1 MMHETMRKGSF
12 CSGQTAFW
20 SCVSI
25 NRTSHLSVGAQPL
38 KRASHLAC
46 LFWAWWKCMKKMF
59 LDNFAALSTVPNICQ
74 RACFYIKGAAV
85 SLRELSDSRWRNQWA
100 QMGSKSVIS
109 ALSCPSEV
117 ASLKPGAK
125 ESIQN
130 KDFTLSFSLFLL
142 LLLLLFSESV
152 NSFLFVCWRSVACVV
167 LGTSWCSWRETGHVT
182 KPRIIPAVPLWPS
195 KPHWAPVWFQLED
208 ERSWRFR
215 LCEINA
221 GLRWFILRGWIH

>member
-20 SCVSI
+20 SRVSI
-25 NRTSHLSVGAQPL
+25 NRASHLSVGAQPL

-117 ASLKPGAK
+117 ALLKPGAK
-125 ESIQN
+125 YSIQN
-130 KDFTLSFSLFLL
+130 KDFTLFLEVFRYFCCYYCYL
-142 LLLLLFSESV
+142 VKVWIF
-152 NSFLFVCWRSVACVV
+152 FCLFVAV
-167 LGTSWCSWRETGHVT
+167 LLT
-182 KPRIIPAVPLWPS
+182 
-195 KPHWAPVWFQLED
+195 VWFWALPGAPEGKRAMLPSP
-208 ERSWRFR
+208 E
-215 LCEINA
+215 
-221 GLRWFILRGWIH
+221 

>member
-130 KDFTLSFSLFLL
+130 KDFTLFLEVFRYFCCCYYCYLVKVWILFC
-142 LLLLLFSESV
+142 
-152 NSFLFVCWRSVACVV
+152 LFVGV
-167 LGTSWCSWRETGHVT
+167 L
-182 KPRIIPAVPLWPS
+182 L
-195 KPHWAPVWFQLED
+195 PVWFWALPGAPEGKRAMLPSP
-208 ERSWRFR
+208 E
-215 LCEINA
+215 
-221 GLRWFILRGWIH
+221 

>member
-20 SCVSI
+20 SRVSI
-25 NRTSHLSVGAQPL
+25 NRAFHLSVGAQPL

-100 QMGSKSVIS
+100 QMGSKSIIS

-125 ESIQN
+125 DSIQN
-130 KDFTLSFSLFLL
+130 KDFTLFLEVFHYFCCCYCYL
-142 LLLLLFSESV
+142 VKMWIF
-152 NSFLFVCWRSVACVV
+152 FFVCLLVFCCLCGSGHFLV
-167 LGTSWCSWRETGHVT
+167 LLKGNAPCYQAQNNTCCSPLTQQTPLGSGMVPIWGWAVM
-182 KPRIIPAVPLWPS
+182 AVPPPW
-195 KPHWAPVWFQLED
+195 
-208 ERSWRFR
+208 
-215 LCEINA
+215 N
-221 GLRWFILRGWIH
+221 